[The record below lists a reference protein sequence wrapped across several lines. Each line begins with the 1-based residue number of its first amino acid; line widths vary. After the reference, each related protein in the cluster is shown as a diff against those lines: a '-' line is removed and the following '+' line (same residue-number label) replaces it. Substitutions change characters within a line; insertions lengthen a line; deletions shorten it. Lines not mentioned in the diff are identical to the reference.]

1 MKGGTQRA
9 NLAKSANINK
19 TMDETT
25 DSIDRTDEA
34 MMRLALAEARE
45 AERLGEVPVGAVIV
59 KDGEIVGR
67 GRNTPIGS
75 CDPTAH
81 AEIGA
86 LREAARRLGNYRL
99 TGTTLYVT
107 LEPCIM
113 CAGAMRHARVKRLV
127 FGAAD
132 PKSGVAGTVVD
143 LCRGPGANHDLAVT
157 DGVLAEECGDLLRTF
172 FRARRSA
179 AGGGAQDG
187 G

>member
-1 MKGGTQRA
+1 
-9 NLAKSANINK
+9 
-19 TMDETT
+19 MDETT
-25 DSIDRTDEA
+25 DSIERTDEA
-34 MMRLALAEARE
+34 MMRLAIAEARE

-86 LREAARRLGNYRL
+86 LREAAHRLGNYRL

-113 CAGAMRHARVKRLV
+113 CAGAMRHARVERLV

-143 LCRGPGANHDLAVT
+143 LCRGPGANHDLEVT
-157 DGVLAEECGDLLRTF
+157 GGVLAEECGELLRAF
-172 FRARRSA
+172 FRARRGTASGEA
-179 AGGGAQDG
+179 ETAG
-187 G
+187 

>member
-1 MKGGTQRA
+1 
-9 NLAKSANINK
+9 
-19 TMDETT
+19 MDETT
-25 DSIDRTDEA
+25 DSIERTDEA
-34 MMRLALAEARE
+34 MMRLAIAEARE

-86 LREAARRLGNYRL
+86 LREAAHRLGNYRL

-113 CAGAMRHARVKRLV
+113 CAGAMRHARVERLV

-143 LCRGPGANHDLAVT
+143 LCRGAGANHDLEVT
-157 DGVLAEECGDLLRTF
+157 GGVLAEECGELLRAF
-172 FRARRSA
+172 FRSRRGTASGVA
-179 AGGGAQDG
+179 DTAG
-187 G
+187 

>member
-1 MKGGTQRA
+1 
-9 NLAKSANINK
+9 
-19 TMDETT
+19 MDETT
-25 DSIDRTDEA
+25 DRMAETAGKTDEA
-34 MMRLALAEARE
+34 MMRLAIAEARE

-86 LREAARRLGNYRL
+86 LREAAHRLGNYRL
-99 TGTTLYVT
+99 TDTTLYVT

-113 CAGAMRHARVKRLV
+113 CAGAMRHARVERLV

-143 LCRGPGANHDLAVT
+143 LCRGPGANHDLKVT
-157 DGVLAEECGDLLRTF
+157 GGVLAEECGDLLRAF
-172 FRARRSA
+172 FRARRAA
-179 AGGGAQDG
+179 AGGAAQDG